1 MFAVKVQT
9 AKSRTTSQSALAQE
23 ASLVIRLSPAVSS
36 PVRTFALQTLVD
48 LELSASL
55 EMTGLDLTDL
65 FASARLASVVIL

>member
-23 ASLVIRLSPAVSS
+23 ASPVIRSSPAVSS
-36 PVRTFALQTLVD
+36 PVRTFALQTLVG